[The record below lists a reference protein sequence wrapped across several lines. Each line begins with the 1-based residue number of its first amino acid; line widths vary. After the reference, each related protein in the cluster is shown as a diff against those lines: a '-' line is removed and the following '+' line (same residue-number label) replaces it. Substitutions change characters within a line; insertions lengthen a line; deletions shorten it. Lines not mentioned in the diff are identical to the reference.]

1 MMDKFEKDFN
11 RAVEAAADAAVEA
24 AIDSIQKLEIEIEC
38 PNCGKMLT
46 FNIPKNLEKVYC
58 RYCRQE
64 INLEWN
70 L

>member
-1 MMDKFEKDFN
+1 MKNFEKDFK
-11 RAVEAAADAAVEA
+11 RAIEDAADAAV
-24 AIDSIQKLEIEIEC
+24 DSIQELELEFEC

-46 FNIPKNLEKVYC
+46 FKIPKHLKTVYC

-64 INLEWN
+64 ISIELH